1 MGPRNTRNDA
11 NETHSDSERS
21 AAFKPQK
28 RTFAEPIWTLPRL
41 RLLLRLLR
49 HECRAPPAFAF
60 TRVIRGLNSSMSSSL
75 TRISI
80 ATTPE
85 AEEAVAELMLR
96 VLGQTPS
103 TYTDAET
110 GETTVS
116 TYLEKPAQWNAA
128 ARAELRA
135 GLALLTEC
143 GIAVGAGEIK
153 AAKVRREDWAESW
166 KRHFKPLAIGDALLI
181 KPSWVKQK
189 PRKGQAVVVLD
200 PGLSFGTG
208 HHATTGF
215 CLKQL
220 VEVRRRAVLGL
231 RLGAGGEPRV
241 LARARNPNLD
251 PAPPLSFLDIGTGS
265 GILAIAAAKL
275 GYAPVRCFDFDPE
288 SVRVAKANAA
298 QNEVTPLVRPVRH
311 DLTKLPL
318 ASTVRYHV
326 VCANLIYDLLI
337 AERDR
342 ILNRLRPDGVLV
354 LAGILETQ
362 FARVKRAY
370 QQAGLKLVATEV
382 EKEWQS
388 GAFVRRG

>member
-1 MGPRNTRNDA
+1 MK
-11 NETHSDSERS
+11 S
-21 AAFKPQK
+21 AP
-28 RTFAEPIWTLPRL
+28 
-41 RLLLRLLR
+41 LL
-49 HECRAPPAFAF
+49 
-60 TRVIRGLNSSMSSSL
+60 
-75 TRISI
+75 RISI
-80 ATTPE
+80 ATTTE
-85 AEEAVAELMLR
+85 GEEAVAELLLR

-103 TYTDAET
+103 TYTAAET

-116 TYLEKPAQWNAA
+116 TYLEKPAQWNPA
-128 ARAELRA
+128 ARAELRT

-143 GIAVGAGEIK
+143 GLAVGAGEITT
-153 AAKVRREDWAESW
+153 AKVRREDWAESW

-220 VEVRRRAVLGL
+220 VAVKEGSGF
-231 RLGAGGEPRV
+231 GAGGEARV
-241 LARARNPNLD
+241 SARARNPDPN
-251 PAPPLSFLDIGTGS
+251 PAPPLSLLDIGTGS

-288 SVRVAKANAA
+288 SVRVAKENAA
-298 QNEVTPLVRPVRH
+298 QNGVAQLVKPVRQ
-311 DLTKLPL
+311 DLTKLPT
-318 ASTVRYHV
+318 ASATQYHV

-337 AERDR
+337 AERER
-342 ILNRLRPDGVLV
+342 ILARLRPDGVLV

-370 QQAGLKLVATEV
+370 QQAGMQLVATEV

>member
-1 MGPRNTRNDA
+1 MK
-11 NETHSDSERS
+11 
-21 AAFKPQK
+21 AAP
-28 RTFAEPIWTLPRL
+28 
-41 RLLLRLLR
+41 
-49 HECRAPPAFAF
+49 
-60 TRVIRGLNSSMSSSL
+60 L

-85 AEEAVAELMLR
+85 AEEAVAELLLR

-143 GIAVGAGEIK
+143 GLAVGAGEITT
-153 AAKVRREDWAESW
+153 AKVRREDWAESW

-215 CLKQL
+215 CLKQI
-220 VEVRRRAVLGL
+220 VAVKV
-231 RLGAGGEPRV
+231 GAGLGSRSGARGETRAS
-241 LARARNPNLD
+241 ARARNPDPN

-288 SVRVAKANAA
+288 SVRVARENAA
-298 QNEVTPLVRPVRH
+298 QNGVAHLVKPVRH
-311 DLTKLPL
+311 DLTKLPA
-318 ASTVRYHV
+318 ASATRYDV

-337 AERDR
+337 AERER
-342 ILNRLRPDGVLV
+342 ILARLRPDGVLV

-362 FARVKRAY
+362 FARVNRAY
-370 QQAGLKLVATEV
+370 QQAGMQLVATEV

-388 GAFVRRG
+388 GAFVRRA

>member
-1 MGPRNTRNDA
+1 M
-11 NETHSDSERS
+11 
-21 AAFKPQK
+21 KPV
-28 RTFAEPIWTLPRL
+28 P
-41 RLLLRLLR
+41 
-49 HECRAPPAFAF
+49 
-60 TRVIRGLNSSMSSSL
+60 L
-75 TRISI
+75 TKISI
-80 ATTPE
+80 ATTLE
-85 AEEAVAELMLR
+85 AEEAVAELLLR

-110 GETTVS
+110 RETTVS
-116 TYLEKPAQWNAA
+116 TYLEIPTAWNTA
-128 ARAELRA
+128 AREELRA

-143 GIAVGAGEIK
+143 GLAVGTGEITTT
-153 AAKVRREDWAESW
+153 KVRREDWAESW

-220 VEVRRRAVLGL
+220 VAVKE
-231 RLGAGGEPRV
+231 GAGEDAASLRRP
-241 LARARNPNLD
+241 LARNPNLN
-251 PAPPLSFLDIGTGS
+251 PAPPLSLLDIGTGS

-275 GYAPVRCFDFDPE
+275 GYAPVRCFDFDPD

-298 QNEVTPLVRPVRH
+298 QNGVAHLVKPVRH
-311 DLTKLPL
+311 DLTKLP
-318 ASTVRYHV
+318 ATSATRYHV

-342 ILNRLRPDGVLV
+342 ILSRLRPDGVLV
-354 LAGILETQ
+354 LAGILQSQ
-362 FARVKRAY
+362 FPKVERAY
-370 QQAGLKLVATEV
+370 RQAGLKLIATEV

-388 GAFVRRG
+388 GAFVRAKPNP